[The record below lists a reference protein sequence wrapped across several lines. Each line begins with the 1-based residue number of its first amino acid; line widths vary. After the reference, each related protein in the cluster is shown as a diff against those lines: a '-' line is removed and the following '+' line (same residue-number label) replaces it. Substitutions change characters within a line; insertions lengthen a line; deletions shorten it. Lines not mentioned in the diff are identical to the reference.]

1 MSSRAIDLS
10 AAGYGLRTERQLHI
24 NRILM
29 DATGGKLTLR
39 RIPEADPAFRMG
51 MQSDPPKIF
60 GVHEAGVA
68 SNLSPWV
75 FTLAEMSIDERIVA
89 RALAGDF
96 SRHSAAEQMSKVQ
109 AFEAANRASKLKI
122 EAERLAER
130 EDEMVSIGRLA
141 GKKHSFR
148 HRISGEDFIIGDTVR
163 PVGRNILR

>member
-24 NRILM
+24 NRMLM

-51 MQSDPPKIF
+51 MQHDPPKVF

-96 SRHSAAEQMSKVQ
+96 SRHSAAQQMSKVQ
-109 AFEAANRASKLKI
+109 AFEAATRASKLKQ
-122 EAERLAER
+122 EAERMAER
-130 EDEMVSIGRLA
+130 EDEMKSVGRLA
-141 GKKHSFR
+141 GLKHSFR
-148 HRISGEDFIIGDTVR
+148 HRIGGEDFIIGDTVR